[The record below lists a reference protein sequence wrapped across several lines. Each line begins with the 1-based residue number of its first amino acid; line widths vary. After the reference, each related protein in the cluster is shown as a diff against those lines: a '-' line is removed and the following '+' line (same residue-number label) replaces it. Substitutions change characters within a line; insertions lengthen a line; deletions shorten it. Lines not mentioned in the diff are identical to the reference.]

1 MKKEIISFEN
11 TETFSLFLL
20 ISIWVIFIFNG
31 IFSLPLMPPDEPK
44 YAFAAEQML
53 RIGDFITPTFN
64 CQVRFDKPPLIY
76 WLISLSYIIFG
87 VSDWAARLPSIAA
100 SLGVI
105 LIIYRFSKEQ
115 WGKAVGVIASA
126 VFGSTLHVWVMSR
139 AVAPEMVLVFFETLS
154 IYLLWTGMNRK
165 SRIHI
170 VGAYASM
177 ALGFLTKGPLGV
189 LIPFMVCGIFFT
201 FRDGIIRTIKGLFD
215 PYGLVL
221 FCLIGL
227 PWYIIMS
234 KIHGYRYFR
243 EFFLYHNLYRFT
255 GKARQHP
262 FAFYYYLP
270 IFLGALYLWLPFS
283 GGVLKI
289 IKDGFK
295 SRSAELFLF
304 VWMFSVLLFFSLSV
318 NKLHNYIL
326 IAYPPVAILTGLA
339 IVRKV
344 PSHTMV
350 RTGFMVMALV
360 ELAAISISPFIMN
373 DLHPFLP
380 LGGILTLVLTVLI
393 TVNAGSSSRFI
404 PLILIKA
411 LSLLLLVNFYMT
423 TYENRVRPGEFYV
436 MLETIYG
443 GEKTPIFFYKNTS
456 EDLVFYA
463 HRCITVLRSREE
475 VERELRKVDEILLFV
490 REKDMG
496 DLEGFNIQEKI
507 PFYDLGN
514 RRRFILEMEKDMNNR
529 QE

>member
-20 ISIWVIFIFNG
+20 LSIWVIFIFNG

-53 RIGDFITPTFN
+53 RSGDFITPTFN

-76 WLISLSYIIFG
+76 WLISLSYSIFG

-105 LIIYRFSKEQ
+105 LIIYRFSREQ
-115 WGKAVGVIASA
+115 WNRTVAVLGSA
-126 VFGSTLHVWVMSR
+126 VFSSTLHVWVMSR
-139 AVAPEMVLVFFETLS
+139 AVAPEMVLVFFESLS
-154 IYLLWTGMNRK
+154 IYLLWTGVNRK
-165 SRIHI
+165 SRVRI

-189 LIPFMVCGIFFT
+189 LIPLMVCGIYFT
-201 FRDGIIRTIKGLFD
+201 YRDGIIRTIKGLFD
-215 PYGLVL
+215 PYGIVL

-227 PWYIIMS
+227 PWYIVMI

-270 IFLGALYLWLPFS
+270 IYFGALYIWLPFS

-289 IKDGFK
+289 IRDGFK
-295 SRSAELFLF
+295 SRTAELLLF
-304 VWMFSVLLFFSLSV
+304 VWMFSVLLFFSISV

-339 IVRKV
+339 IVRGL
-344 PSHTMV
+344 PSRRLVMS
-350 RTGFMVMALV
+350 GFMIMALV
-360 ELAAISISPFIMN
+360 ELAAIAISPFLID

-393 TVNAGSSSRFI
+393 TVNAGNSSRFI

-411 LSLLLLVNFYMT
+411 LSLLLLVNFFMT

-443 GEKTPIFFYKNTS
+443 EEKTPLFFYKTTS

-463 HRCITVLRSREE
+463 HRCISVLRSREE
-475 VERELRKVDEILLFV
+475 VEKELHNTNELLLLV
-490 REKDMG
+490 SEKDLG
-496 DLEGFNIQEKI
+496 DLEGFNLQEKI
-507 PFYDLGN
+507 PFFDLSN
-514 RRRFILEMEKDMNNR
+514 RRRFILELEKNKKPG
-529 QE
+529 